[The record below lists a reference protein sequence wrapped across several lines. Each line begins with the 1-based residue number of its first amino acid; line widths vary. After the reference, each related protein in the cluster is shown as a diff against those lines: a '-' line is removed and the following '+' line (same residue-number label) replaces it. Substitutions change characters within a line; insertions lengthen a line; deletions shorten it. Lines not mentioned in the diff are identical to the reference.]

1 MAFQMVY
8 TSVRS
13 GLVAGRSG
21 FCTAARHREIKESL
35 VARIEDFS
43 AQYDRGIAAGGTPP
57 IVYQHRIVTI
67 RDQRHHVLMR
77 LGDAGNDYTGRTNH
91 IAHCLVVEPSEIEGL
106 SISPAEA
113 ILALSQRGFWRN
125 HYDESAQFFGV
136 GDLIDL
142 GTLPRIASLPAP
154 RWRERTGSSA
164 NAALLFDSGV
174 PADAGIALTG
184 TGEADAV
191 GILAL
196 FAESLLLLDPGRS
209 SGTALWSVPFT
220 TMLQSSAERPQFRW
234 CGIVADS
241 GPATQEARAGRRILS
256 SGSPLNPP
264 SSALADIAE
273 GRPPRLEPAAAAVAE
288 QATAGATDPRE
299 PALGSNPSADAVPER
314 PVYVVPLSLEDP
326 RRRSRA
332 TKSRKNPARTALL
345 SAAVVI
351 SVLAMAGGVWF
362 WSGNKEVWEE
372 ERRIGEMVDQ
382 GRWEEIY
389 RNFKTREP
397 KSKRL
402 AEWKGIAE
410 AIARYKEIEE
420 SPHQFA
426 DTVPGAD
433 SVDDAI
439 GKIREEWEAA
449 KIDSSELL
457 VKQVEDERI
466 AASESAKKWDSRLSK
481 AKTESAELQKDLEK
495 HLKSSRKIVREQA
508 GKLVGSLIAMKDDC
522 EEWSAASLDS
532 AGLLLKVVK
541 DPILPALSEL
551 EKIDREYQINE
562 LLKDPAA
569 EASKF
574 LTKLLEQS
582 PKPASKGGL
591 ETKFRKE
598 VSEVCNN
605 LIERLQKLSHE
616 DGFAREE
623 APSVPAKAEPPKPDP
638 AVTAAAEAKKDKIPP
653 KTILIHLGTDGVID
667 FSTIEGAPPTLP
679 ETFEIFPLSSLV
691 SIDGNKRQMSTRMG
705 SKGSYTYYDKG
716 KLILRNP
723 GELKL
728 KKEVGSEFW
737 KSYTSGFILRP
748 PKAREGDDDVRYLV
762 LDASETKIIG
772 APTPSKE
779 FLKLDATGEVALS
792 EPAVA
797 IIRKIILAN
806 GDPPKYRLRLTG
818 DLPLESD
825 SDEDPSAI
833 KLSLFKKLDE
843 WGAKMDEKKKLQE
856 DTEEARKSIETNY
869 ANLGRELFP
878 QLFEPDDTS
887 VGGPGGDKDKV
898 DKKNPVGEL
907 PPVVQ
912 ETFPGFETG
921 APSPSD
927 QWPNYVKYVKSLF
940 VALKDLTKDSHR
952 YQNARPHIEK
962 YIEKRSL
969 DLPVNEFPEAS
980 AFSELTR
987 AWSTSSIT
995 STPPS
1000 TSVGKAKQ
1008 IGWEADRRQTKYFED
1023 FFKVWNERFN
1033 EEAVTKLINDLELI
1047 KKSTALQSPDKPD
1060 SESKEFEAVKSRLKN
1075 NDLSD
1080 DGEYTL
1086 ELVTEEAN
1094 LPQQ

>member
-35 VARIEDFS
+35 VARLEDFS
-43 AQYDRGIAAGGTPP
+43 VQYDRGIAPGGTPP

-142 GTLPRIASLPAP
+142 GMLPRIASLPAP

-164 NAALLFDSGV
+164 NAALLFDSGG

-220 TMLQSSAERPQFRW
+220 TILQSSAERPQFRW

-264 SSALADIAE
+264 SSAFADIAE
-273 GRPPRLEPAAAAVAE
+273 GRPPRLEPAAAVVAE

-332 TKSRKNPARTALL
+332 RKARKNPARTALL

-362 WSGNKEVWEE
+362 WSGTREVREE
-372 ERRIGEMVDQ
+372 ERRIGDMVDE
-382 GRWEEIY
+382 GDWDKI
-389 RNFKTREP
+389 
-397 KSKRL
+397 S
-402 AEWKGIAE
+402 
-410 AIARYKEIEE
+410 IE
-420 SPHQFA
+420 
-426 DTVPGAD
+426 
-433 SVDDAI
+433 
-439 GKIREEWEAA
+439 
-449 KIDSSELL
+449 
-457 VKQVEDERI
+457 
-466 AASESAKKWDSRLSK
+466 
-481 AKTESAELQKDLEK
+481 
-495 HLKSSRKIVREQA
+495 
-508 GKLVGSLIAMKDDC
+508 
-522 EEWSAASLDS
+522 
-532 AGLLLKVVK
+532 LKVVDKRILERSAKLGAWKNAATVINSYQKLKTNPQNYEEDFKTSTINDALTQIKESETNGDTLDSKTAERIKQEKAEAENSVELWTKTIETIERDFRNVSSPPESQDSAKTTQIQNGLAKTISKIDESKLSLVAGDQLKLPLIFLK
-541 DPILPALSEL
+541 DDILKAIGGYSEIGFIHESEEDFNDAKVRA
-551 EKIDREYQINE
+551 EKISEGLNVAIKDLQSKQPRRGSEIGAIYNEANNAYKKILEY
-562 LLKDPAA
+562 
-569 EASKF
+569 
-574 LTKLLEQS
+574 
-582 PKPASKGGL
+582 
-591 ETKFRKE
+591 
-598 VSEVCNN
+598 
-605 LIERLQKLSHE
+605 
-616 DGFAREE
+616 EE
-623 APSVPAKAEPPKPDP
+623 AIKLKPTPLAPQKIEPPKQDP
-638 AVTAAAEAKKDKIPP
+638 AVTAAVEAKKEKIPP
-653 KTILIHLGTDGVID
+653 KTILIHLGTDGLID
-667 FSTIEGAPPTLP
+667 LSGFDGAASALP
-679 ETFEIFPLSSLV
+679 ENFEIFPLSYLV
-691 SIDGNKRQMSTRMG
+691 SIAGIEGQLSTRSG
-705 SKGSYTYYDKG
+705 SKGSYNYYDDK
-716 KLILRNP
+716 KRPILRSP

-748 PKAREGDDDVRYLV
+748 PKAREGADDVRYLV

-772 APTPSKE
+772 APTPSKD
-779 FLKLDATGEVALS
+779 FLKLDATGEVSLS
-792 EPAVA
+792 ESAVA

-818 DLPLESD
+818 DLPIESD

-952 YQNARPHIEK
+952 YQNARQHIEK